1 MGEISA
7 ASSEQSSGVTQVGE
21 AVTLMD
27 QATQRNA
34 ALVDEMAAAAPSL
47 RGQADD
53 LVNAVAVFQIYGSR
67 SALLLK

>member
-34 ALVDEMAAAAPSL
+34 ALVEEMAAAAPSL

-53 LVNAVAVFQIYGSR
+53 LVNAVAVFQIHGSR